1 MQPFLGYL
9 WCFIRQFIQAPS
21 GRKRFNVL
29 GALHATTLEVVTF
42 TNDSYINSRSV
53 AKRMCK
59 IAVEFSD
66 LPISLVLDNACYQ
79 RCYFVRDLATA
90 LGIEIIFLPPYSP
103 NLNLIER
110 LWKFVKKKA
119 LYSPYYDTFPDFKLA
134 ISDCITNTH
143 DRYKEELSSLLTLNF
158 QTFENVNL

>member
-1 MQPFLGYL
+1 
-9 WCFIRQFIQAPS
+9 
-21 GRKRFNVL
+21 
-29 GALHATTLEVVTF
+29 
-42 TNDSYINSRSV
+42 
-53 AKRMCK
+53 MCK

-66 LPISLVLDNACYQ
+66 LPISLVMDNASYQ

-119 LYSPYYDTFPDFKLA
+119 LYSEYYETFPDFTQA
-134 ISDCITNTH
+134 ISDCIANTH
-143 DRYKEELSSLLTLNF
+143 GRYKKELASLLTLNF
-158 QTFENVNL
+158 QTFENVKL

>member
-9 WCFIRQFIQAPS
+9 WCFFRQFIQAPS

-29 GALHATTLEVVTF
+29 GALHATTLQVITF

-53 AKRMCK
+53 AKLMCK

-66 LPISLVLDNACYQ
+66 LPISLVMDNASYQ

-103 NLNLIER
+103 NLNLILSR
-110 LWKFVKKKA
+110 
-119 LYSPYYDTFPDFKLA
+119 DTYPAACGVIL
-134 ISDCITNTH
+134 
-143 DRYKEELSSLLTLNF
+143 
-158 QTFENVNL
+158 V